1 MSSFASTYDPILEP
15 ATRQFVDDTG
25 DTFLC
30 LPPADARAAFSRL
43 QSSPVGKP
51 NVVVQDTACPL
62 QGHGGVPL
70 RIIRPAA
77 SLRNAPAAAAE
88 ILPAVVYCHG
98 GGWIAGDAGT
108 HDRLI
113 REIAVGARC
122 AVVFV
127 CYDRAPEAQF
137 PTAIEQAYA
146 AASYISSN
154 GAALNIDPARLA
166 IAGDC
171 AGGTIVAA
179 VTLLARERQGP
190 RFNLQIML
198 YPIVGADFETD
209 SYRRFADGPWLKRQ
223 AMRQVWDHWL
233 PDAARR
239 TDPTASPA
247 LASLD
252 RLAQLPDALII
263 VAGADPTRD
272 DGETYARKL
281 SDAGV
286 RVTSVRY
293 NGTIH
298 DFAVL
303 NALADTPA
311 ARSAILQ
318 INAAL
323 VDAFG

>member
-1 MSSFASTYDPILEP
+1 MSSIQNTSDPILEP

-51 NVVVQDTACPL
+51 NVVVEETACPL
-62 QGHGGVPL
+62 EGHDNVRL
-70 RIIRPAA
+70 RIIRPASA
-77 SLRNAPAAAAE
+77 FRNATAE
-88 ILPAVVYCHG
+88 TAEALPAVIYCHG

-113 REIAVGARC
+113 RQIAVGARS

-137 PTAIEQAYA
+137 PAAIEQAYA
-146 AASYISSN
+146 AASYIFSN

-171 AGGTIVAA
+171 AGGTIAAA
-179 VTLLARERQGP
+179 VTLLARERHGP
-190 RFNLQIML
+190 KFNLQIML
-198 YPIVGADFETD
+198 YPVMNADFETD
-209 SYRRFADGPWLKRQ
+209 SYRRFAEGPWLKRQ

-239 TDPTASPA
+239 TDPVAAPV
-247 LASLD
+247 LAPLD
-252 RLAQLPDALII
+252 SLAQLPDALII
-263 VAGADPTRD
+263 VAEVDPTRD
-272 DGETYARKL
+272 DAEWYARKL

-303 NALADTPA
+303 NTLADTPA
-311 ARSAILQ
+311 ARSAVLQ

-323 VDAFG
+323 LDAFG